1 MRPTWPWLLAACGA
15 ALAGAGAAA
24 EFRSVG
30 DAPAVGVDAPS
41 ARGKKTY
48 IYSPGYP
55 LEVII
60 DLEGGWTKVRDATG
74 DFSWLEDKSFGD
86 RRTVLVKTPVAEVRQ
101 APDET
106 APVVFQAEQNV
117 LLEWVAPAIPG
128 WVRVRLRDGQSGY
141 AKVAQ
146 LWGA

>member
-1 MRPTWPWLLAACGA
+1 MRPTWPWLLAAFGA
-15 ALAGAGAAA
+15 AFAAAGGAA

-30 DAPAVGVDAPS
+30 DAPAIGVDAPS
-41 ARGKKTY
+41 VRARKTY

-60 DLEGGWTKVRDATG
+60 NLEGGWTKVRDATG
-74 DFSWLEDKSFGD
+74 DFSWLEDKAFGE
-86 RRTVLVKTPVAEVRQ
+86 RRTVLVKTTVAEVRQ
-101 APDET
+101 APDDA

-117 LLEWVAPAIPG
+117 LLEWVGSAIPG